1 MSWVSY
7 TENIE
12 DDAFVHDTDYI
23 KSVLRQFGEGKDLEL
38 VNHVMVEFKDGSFI
52 RFERMGIVV

>member
-7 TENIE
+7 TENIN
-12 DDAFVHDTDYI
+12 DDTFVHDSDYV
-23 KSVLRQFGEGKDLEL
+23 KTVLKQFADGGDFDI
-38 VNHVMVEFKDGSFI
+38 VNHFMVEFNDGSFI